1 MRVAYIKLRNDN
13 PSSIIKQTITEEIRS
28 QSINVEFTPTHV
40 VFKLYNGNIFAFESN
55 MVISVFVSEEIY
67 PEDHEDNS
75 TINKNKCN
83 TCGGDCGQC

>member
-13 PSSIIKQTITEEIRS
+13 PSAIIKQTIEEEIRS

-40 VFKLYNGNIFAFESN
+40 VIKLYDGNIVAYESN
-55 MVISVFVSEEIY
+55 MVISVWTENYEDIEI
-67 PEDHEDNS
+67 
-75 TINKNKCN
+75 TGTNKCN